1 MSDILRVGVIS
12 DTHGL
17 VRPEAMEALQGVSHI
32 LHGGDIGKEA
42 VIRQLET
49 LAPVTAV
56 RGNIDKAPWAD
67 AFPEVEAIELGGVWI
82 YLLHNIDELDL
93 GAASNVSLVLTE
105 ADIKALS
112 ENSDTLTIHSG
123 STPGDDSVTVTG
135 ATLEGTRNV
144 DGENYNVYTVG
155 TDGATLVIDQDVTVI
170 I

>member
-93 GAASNVSLVLTE
+93 DPQAGGFKVVITGHSHKPSLKVERGVMYLNPGS
-105 ADIKALS
+105 AGPRRFKLP
-112 ENSDTLTIHSG
+112 IHL
-123 STPGDDSVTVTG
+123 
-135 ATLEGTRNV
+135 AILEIEE
-144 DGENYNVYTVG
+144 GEVRVEMKPLL
-155 TDGATLVIDQDVTVI
+155 A
-170 I
+170 